1 MKSTVLRSILLVLLA
16 AVLLVLPIG
25 CGEIDE
31 DEIPENM
38 HSVTL
43 DGAYC
48 RLVVPIDWNSM
59 NDMGVT
65 GAYISSRSYAAIFVH
80 DYENPEG
87 LSPADYAE
95 QVYIGEIGEAYPEG
109 DLGAIAT
116 SEDTLDGKTACVLE
130 YEGTRN
136 QVTYHS
142 RVYLCSHRDRIWAL
156 TFIAQYDVFEDA
168 FESESDVLANVRTNF
183 RFLDEP
189 WVSGD
194 EHNTVDTSADAPEGM
209 MLASSDDVA
218 YRFYVPDTWV
228 LDTALPTSSAYVSED
243 DRTNVNVTVLM
254 PAADANYKSVDDY
267 WAVSLEQLKQSMTI
281 VGEVKSSAV
290 VIDGHDN
297 SKIYEYTAEVN
308 GRTYRFAQAITSH
321 RGTMI
326 YTITYTATE
335 ENFDAHYAD
344 FERILDAFEF
354 R

>member
-1 MKSTVLRSILLVLLA
+1 MKSTVLRSFLLVLLA
-16 AVLLVLPIG
+16 AALLILPIG

-31 DEIPENM
+31 NEIPENM

-43 DGAYC
+43 DGSYC

-65 GAYISSRSYAAIFVH
+65 GAYISSQTYAAVFVR
-80 DYENPEG
+80 DYENPDG

-95 QVYIGEIGEAYPEG
+95 QIYIGQIGEAYPEG
-109 DLGAIAT
+109 DLGAIAV
-116 SEDTLDGKTACVLE
+116 SEDTLDGKTSCVLE

-142 RVYLCSHRDRIWAL
+142 RVYLCSHRDRIFAL
-156 TFIAQYDVFEDA
+156 TFIAQYDVFEAA
-168 FESESDVLANVRTNF
+168 FESDRDVLANVRTNF
-183 RFLDEP
+183 RFLDAP
-189 WVSGD
+189 WVSGED
-194 EHNTVDTSADAPEGM
+194 HNTVDTSADAPEGM

-218 YRFYVPDTWV
+218 YRFYVPNTWV
-228 LDTALPTSSAYVSED
+228 LDTALPTSSAYVSET
-243 DRTNVNVTVLM
+243 DRSNVNVTVLM
-254 PAADANYKSVDDY
+254 PPEDHFKEVDDY
-267 WAVSLEQLKQSMTI
+267 WTVCLEELKQSMTM
-281 VGEVKSSAV
+281 VGEVKATAV
-290 VIDGHDN
+290 VIDGHED

-308 GRTYRFAQAITSH
+308 GHTYRFAQAITSY
-321 RGTMI
+321 RGMI

-335 ENFDAHYAD
+335 ENFDTHYAD